1 MSTDYADRAA
11 AVRDAHDRALQRIR
25 DRFQR
30 REITAELRDT
40 LISRNVVDTRDQLNQ
55 LREAE
60 QADRSTRRGV
70 LERRLFAP
78 TSTDGN
84 DPATRAA
91 AFRAARK
98 EASALDDEGA
108 IAEQLRA
115 AVRADDKLMAKA
127 LFERAH
133 DITQVTQGNSLN
145 RVVVAYLNEVE
156 PEKADD
162 YRELQEMVNDERSLD
177 RRFARE
183 STYLMPIPREVERYQ
198 DHRLNQLADDPRFAD
213 VK

>member
-1 MSTDYADRAA
+1 MANDYAENAA
-11 AVRDAHDRALQRIR
+11 AIKEAHDRKLQRIR
-25 DRFQR
+25 DRYDR
-30 REITAELRDT
+30 KEITAELRDT
-40 LISRNVVDTRDQLNQ
+40 LISRNVVATRAHLAQ

-60 QADRSTRRGV
+60 QAERATRRRT

-78 TSTDGN
+78 TGTDGT
-84 DPATRAA
+84 DPATRSA
-91 AFRAARK
+91 AFRQARK
-98 EASALDDEGA
+98 EAAALDDEGA

-133 DITQVTQGNSLN
+133 DITQVTQGTSLN
-145 RVVVAYLNEVE
+145 RVVAAYLNEVE
-156 PEKADD
+156 PEKVDD
-162 YRELQEMVNDERSLD
+162 YRELHEMATEERSLGG
-177 RRFARE
+177 RFARE
-183 STYLMPIPREVERYQ
+183 STYLMPTPREVERYQ